1 VQHLGGWFVGI
12 PAPIKTDEETE
23 MLKLKKPKMSDMTYR
38 REFSDELTFL
48 SEEDKTWIEIKCRA
62 GGWANPDLVRLRDDI
77 QTYRQAK
84 SIESAKL
91 IKDTAKYAEMSASTD
106 KEVGRKLFEAIFDAC
121 VISWDTNIKND
132 GKAMHCDKD
141 HFLALADI
149 RINEISEY
157 FMEFAKYVDELS
169 NFRAEADGET
179 EKN

>member
-1 VQHLGGWFVGI
+1 
-12 PAPIKTDEETE
+12 
-23 MLKLKKPKMSDMTYR
+23 
-38 REFSDELTFL
+38 
-48 SEEDKTWIEIKCRA
+48 
-62 GGWANPDLVRLRDDI
+62 
-77 QTYRQAK
+77 
-84 SIESAKL
+84 
-91 IKDTAKYAEMSASTD
+91 MSAATD

-121 VISWDTNIKND
+121 VISWNTNIKND
-132 GKAMHCDKD
+132 SKAMQCDKD